1 MGSVMG
7 ALGEGC
13 HVDEGRHYW
22 KKCEHGCNGRRNGVQ
37 LSVLVGVDHS
47 AVEGERKKGSRL
59 RESSIAVL
67 RASCAEYALSPRT
80 RGPRSVRLMIFN
92 VSIPAASFLVILF
105 SSDSHLLPLVTSMLS
120 ESTKDWE
127 KLLAW
132 LEEKHAGFET
142 NLSLRD
148 VPGMFA
154 MVSELARRDKLKILP
169 RCCSRFSGDRTSQG
183 MRHP

>member
-1 MGSVMG
+1 ME

-22 KKCEHGCNGRRNGVQ
+22 KKCEHGCDGRRNGVQ

-47 AVEGERKKGSRL
+47 AIEGERKKGRGCENHPSRFF
-59 RESSIAVL
+59 VL
-67 RASCAEYALSPRT
+67 LVLNTLVSPRT
-80 RGPRSVRLMIFN
+80 NRGPARVRLMIFKPFH
-92 VSIPAASFLVILF
+92 SCSFLVVSS
-105 SSDSHLLPLVTSMLS
+105 SSDGHLLPIVTSMPS
-120 ESTKDWE
+120 ESTKEWE

-154 MVSELARRDKLKILP
+154 MVSELVRRNRLKILP
-169 RCCSRFSGDRTSQG
+169 RCCSRFSGD
-183 MRHP
+183 